1 MVLVSTPD
9 MTMLAFAVVAATVGS
24 LHNTSGTISTLVVAV
39 TMVTRFCR
47 GLRGLIKDHNES
59 DEHSG

>member
-9 MTMLAFAVVAATVGS
+9 PSLLALAVVTTAIGS
-24 LHNTSGTISTLVVAV
+24 LHDASGAISTLVVAMA
-39 TMVTRFCR
+39 MVARFCR